1 MFCTNCGTQFEGRFC
16 PSCGTPAGQPA
27 QQYTYSPRQEAPTG
41 GIRCPKCGG
50 SNISIQLEQVAGKTK
65 KHGNGL
71 GGIVNNTARA
81 TAAVCT
87 LGMSNL
93 VWKKSK
99 GNETTKYKNQ
109 KICVCQN
116 CGTSWNIK

>member
-1 MFCTNCGTQFEGRFC
+1 MV
-16 PSCGTPAGQPA
+16 
-27 QQYTYSPRQEAPTG
+27 
-41 GIRCPKCGG
+41 CPKCN
-50 SNISIQLEQVAGKTK
+50 SENVSIQIEQVSSKTK

-81 TAAVCT
+81 ATAVCT

-99 GNETTKYKNQ
+99 GGEKTTVTNKKV
-109 KICVCQN
+109 CLCQN
-116 CGTSWNIK
+116 CGHSWDLNK

>member
-1 MFCTNCGTQFEGRFC
+1 MV
-16 PSCGTPAGQPA
+16 
-27 QQYTYSPRQEAPTG
+27 
-41 GIRCPKCGG
+41 CPKCN
-50 SNISIQLEQVAGKTK
+50 SENVNVQIEQVSSKTK

-81 TAAVCT
+81 ATAVCT

-99 GNETTKYKNQ
+99 GGEKTKVENK
-109 KICVCQN
+109 KVCVCQN
-116 CGTSWNIK
+116 CGHSWDL